1 VQLFRGM
8 QTDRRLRSNARHE
21 RTLAPVAST
30 DHSRRRRITTNR
42 KPHRSTTTPAPTR
55 HPARSA
61 QIRPCSPSQ
70 PINLHSLATFRP
82 HWTTPRFPPS
92 RLIRRLPIRPAAHSH
107 SCGRR
112 QASNNP
118 KRMRTWGNKIKRS
131 RPPPNLR
138 FGNRPIT
145 ASRPSPFVSSLC
157 QPFQQLAW
165 TICKVSNRSRRR

>member
-1 VQLFRGM
+1 M

-21 RTLAPVAST
+21 RTLAPAAPT

-118 KRMRTWGNKIKRS
+118 KRKYTHVGRRREVALRS
-131 RPPPNLR
+131 QRSHRRPPIELVPSTHS
-138 FGNRPIT
+138 GQIT
-145 ASRPSPFVSSLC
+145 LSKPV
-157 QPFQQLAW
+157 
-165 TICKVSNRSRRR
+165 SRRIRFCKREGH

>member
-42 KPHRSTTTPAPTR
+42 KPHRSTTTPAPTH

-61 QIRPCSPSQ
+61 EIRPCSPSQ

-118 KRMRTWGNKIKRS
+118 SMSRHLSRS
-131 RPPPNLR
+131 ST
-138 FGNRPIT
+138 NRPIGHWPRRYAAPCADT
-145 ASRPSPFVSSLC
+145 GLNRVKGRRSLA
-157 QPFQQLAW
+157 PAYP
-165 TICKVSNRSRRR
+165 

>member
-21 RTLAPVAST
+21 RTLAPAAST

-92 RLIRRLPIRPAAHSH
+92 RLIRRLPTRPAAHSH

-118 KRMRTWGNKIKRS
+118 KRLQPTASDGS
-131 RPPPNLR
+131 RPGTVLHSGMAER
-138 FGNRPIT
+138 
-145 ASRPSPFVSSLC
+145 L
-157 QPFQQLAW
+157 L
-165 TICKVSNRSRRR
+165 VSNKSPLGEAADQRFVRRASLISKRYT